1 MSFFSDKFREAV
13 SLASIS
19 VAEIAEE
26 CGISAAML
34 YKIQSG
40 TRLPDSVETLNRL
53 LDAVHCSLPMRRQ
66 IIQEYLVCRIG
77 KHRYECMQEFKT
89 MLAAFVTPP
98 LLATE
103 VHYDPEK
110 LPPTAIMGEGNVSA
124 AIQQLLEMEAA
135 LPGGQIRLFMN
146 LSFSQVFASL
156 CQALSHCHPEFD
168 TAVHLFCL
176 KSSGAADVILDNM
189 KVFRSVLPQMARLK
203 HYVPRYCYL
212 PDPNDGTVPFPYFII
227 TSHGVLLL
235 SSDHVSA
242 LFLQDPEVR
251 MLYLLEF
258 RRMDENFRD
267 CMEPRASGMETYF
280 HGFHQIVG
288 RHDPASHRP
297 VIIASLPCVLPCVN
311 PEAAIS
317 KLPPEM
323 LGNEEMLKIAGEY
336 FQGAAIGGYE
346 TFFSAEGMEHLLNT
360 GELMELQGD
369 FVPRAPRDMLLDAFD
384 EFLRRAKAGLIVPHM
399 FKTSLIPVTTRF
411 SCTLRGRE
419 LMLYFASTPREAVF
433 TTLAENTLAY
443 AAAYYAENAELL
455 GDVHSPEES
464 IAIMEGILRKYR
476 T

>member
-26 CGISAAML
+26 CGISAAQL

-53 LDAVHCSLPMRRQ
+53 LDSVHCSLPMRRQ
-66 IIQEYLVCRIG
+66 ITQEYLVCRIG
-77 KHRYECMQEFKT
+77 KHRYECMQEFKA

-135 LPGGQIRLFMN
+135 LPDGQIRLFLN
-146 LSFSQVFASL
+146 LSFSAAFASL
-156 CQALSHCHPEFD
+156 CQALSHCHPDFGN
-168 TAVHLFCL
+168 AVHLFCL
-176 KSSGAADVILDNM
+176 RSSGAPDVILENM
-189 KVFRSVLPQMARLK
+189 KTFRSVLPQMARLK

-227 TSHGVLLL
+227 TSQGVLLL
-235 SSDHVSA
+235 SSDGISA
-242 LFLQDPEVR
+242 IFIRDKEVRQLFLV
-251 MLYLLEF
+251 EF
-258 RRMDENFRD
+258 RRMNENFRD

-280 HGFHQIVG
+280 RGFHQIIG

-297 VIIASLPCVLPCVN
+297 VIIGALPCVLPCVPIESALRN
-311 PEAAIS
+311 
-317 KLPPEM
+317 LPPEI
-323 LGNEEMLKIAGEY
+323 LANEELMAIAGEY
-336 FQGAAIGGYE
+336 FNGAAIGGYE
-346 TFFSAEGMEHLLNT
+346 TFFSAEGLEHLLNT
-360 GELMELQGD
+360 GELMEIQGD
-369 FVPRAPRDMLLDAFD
+369 FVPRAPLPLLIDAFE
-384 EFLRRAKAGLIVPHM
+384 EFLKRARAGLIVPHM

-411 SCTLRGRE
+411 SCTLHGRE
-419 LMLYFASTPREAVF
+419 LMLYFESAPREAVF

-443 AAAYYAENAELL
+443 AAAYYAETAELL
-455 GDVHSPEES
+455 GDVHSPKES
-464 IAIMEGILRKYR
+464 IAIMEAILRKYR
-476 T
+476 A